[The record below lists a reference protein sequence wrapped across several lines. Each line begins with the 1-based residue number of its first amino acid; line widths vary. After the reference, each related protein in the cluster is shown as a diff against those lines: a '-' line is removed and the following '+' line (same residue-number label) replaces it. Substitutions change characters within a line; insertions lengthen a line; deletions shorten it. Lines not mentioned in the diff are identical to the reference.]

1 MCLPVTRWAQHCEAL
16 RRKWNL
22 RTLKFSLF
30 VSRISQEINAC
41 VWLWKWQ
48 PDTKHSSPL
57 SFYFEFQII
66 PLVLSLP
73 YKGIEC
79 KMCNTNTMQK
89 LQQPHIMPLM
99 TVCLAVH
106 NTGTHWI
113 SPTIWWGASCTN
125 TDSPQRMNPVMILVY
140 HWLFLQCHH
149 DRHFCLQWNKSK
161 FCKYAHEIS
170 CWHHMWNELQ

>member
-41 VWLWKWQ
+41 VWRRKWQ

-79 KMCNTNTMQK
+79 NTNTMQR

-99 TVCLAVH
+99 AVCLSVH
-106 NTGTHWI
+106 NTGTRWI
-113 SPTIWWGASCTN
+113 SPTIWWGCQLYKHWQ
-125 TDSPQRMNPVMILVY
+125 SPEDES
-140 HWLFLQCHH
+140 H
-149 DRHFCLQWNKSK
+149 
-161 FCKYAHEIS
+161 
-170 CWHHMWNELQ
+170 NEPGVPLTFSAMPPW